1 MRGKIR
7 RYRQRIPSLEK
18 EIFSK
23 KKINV
28 LFLVTDISM
37 WKYDGLFKLLVKDSR
52 FIPYIIPVL
61 NPHDSLDLQ
70 EKHQK
75 EMKDYFLTYKS
86 YSFVEGYDFQKQE
99 IFDPLKLTP
108 DLIFY
113 TQPYNQG
120 YSVCRIEHL
129 WQNALF
135 LYTPYAFWIEKG
147 SWGYNGLL
155 HNIAWKLFY
164 PTQIHLEHAQKYS
177 WVKGVNVV
185 VTGYPLADIFGDT
198 RRKSKNLW
206 KTQKKDLK
214 KIIWAPHHSIL
225 KDDTLDYSNFLNIAE
240 DMLNIAS
247 KYKDYIQIA
256 FKPHP
261 HLKRKLYKM
270 QGWGIEKTN
279 QYYLKWNELPNTILV
294 EGDYIDLFMT
304 SDAMIHDCSSF
315 SVEYLY
321 VNKPVLYL
329 TKNNHLDFL
338 CNFGEMAFNM
348 HYKGSTV
355 GDVEKFL
362 KNVILDGCDSMKM
375 QRNMFMIKYLL
386 PSHGINV
393 AENMF
398 NEVVAPWNK

>member
-1 MRGKIR
+1 MEYSDQNLEFLIKNIPNKYFLNIVKESGGLLGSPTKNLNTQYKNYLVNKALKKNVSLKVKKAIINEITRIVNDSNDNDNEKSKLFRNLSKSYLENDNKKFEDYKQKYLQIKKYELKNKTTVIKSNIEKTNLDKIIEK
-7 RYRQRIPSLEK
+7 QKLKIKSINEK
-18 EIFSK
+18 EQANLATIK
-23 KKINV
+23 KLKKEGVLLKKDNQKQKQLITKQKEQIINLHQKIN
-28 LFLVTDISM
+28 
-37 WKYDGLFKLLVKDSR
+37 
-52 FIPYIIPVL
+52 
-61 NPHDSLDLQ
+61 
-70 EKHQK
+70 
-75 EMKDYFLTYKS
+75 
-86 YSFVEGYDFQKQE
+86 
-99 IFDPLKLTP
+99 
-108 DLIFY
+108 
-113 TQPYNQG
+113 
-120 YSVCRIEHL
+120 
-129 WQNALF
+129 
-135 LYTPYAFWIEKG
+135 
-147 SWGYNGLL
+147 
-155 HNIAWKLFY
+155 
-164 PTQIHLEHAQKYS
+164 
-177 WVKGVNVV
+177 
-185 VTGYPLADIFGDT
+185 
-198 RRKSKNLW
+198 
-206 KTQKKDLK
+206 

-362 KNVILDGCDSMKM
+362 KNVVLDGCDSMKM